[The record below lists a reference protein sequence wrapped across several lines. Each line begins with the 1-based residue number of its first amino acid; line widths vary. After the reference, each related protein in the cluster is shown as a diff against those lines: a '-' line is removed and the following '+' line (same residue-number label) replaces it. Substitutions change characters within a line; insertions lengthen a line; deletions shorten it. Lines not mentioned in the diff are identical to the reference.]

1 MVKKNIQ
8 LNSEEEILFRSHKHP
23 TMFYG
28 GLFFLIYMIF
38 AGIAGGNPIANII
51 FVSAGV
57 IWTLFGLI
65 KWTYTEYILTNQRFI
80 VVYGYFYL
88 RTDSLPIDK
97 IEHVTLYQNRIDKW
111 WGKGIVTLFG
121 IGIQKK
127 RIKGLKNAE
136 NFRNAIHSQLSV
148 DPEPYFSSSND

>member
-1 MVKKNIQ
+1 MKMVKKKIQ
-8 LNSEEEILFRSHKHP
+8 LNSGEEILFRSHKHP
-23 TMFYG
+23 AMFYG
-28 GLFFLIYMIF
+28 GMFFLIYMIF
-38 AGIAGGNPIANII
+38 VGIAGGNPIANII

-65 KWTYTEYILTNQRFI
+65 KWTYTEYILTNQRFS
-80 VVYGYFYL
+80 VVSGYFYL
-88 RTDSLPIDK
+88 RTESLPIDK
-97 IEHVTLYQNRIDKW
+97 IEHVTLYQNWTDKW

-136 NFRNAIHSQLSV
+136 NFKYAIHS
-148 DPEPYFSSSND
+148 